1 MSPRLI
7 EEDKVYLGVKGL
19 NKGDG
24 GLPALGGAF
33 SNNPG
38 AHP

>member
-7 EEDKVYLGVKGL
+7 EEDKVDLGVEGL
-19 NKGDG
+19 NEGDG

-33 SNNPG
+33 SNNLRT
-38 AHP
+38 HP